1 MRRRVLDVVWL
12 AFLLSFWGLRW
23 GVTGWGSLG
32 CLVVGGRVVGGCA
45 RAIVFVYQVGC
56 FFNALLDME
65 KVKLR

>member
-1 MRRRVLDVVWL
+1 M
-12 AFLLSFWGLRW
+12 LSFWGLRC